1 METNPTTVRASLPD
15 LDAMSEA
22 TSRYLQTLSE
32 LTDGDLRAP
41 SVLPG
46 WTRGHVAAHLARN
59 ADAMTGAVHRI
70 VNGEA
75 PFMYSTQEARDAEI
89 EDTSGRPA
97 AEMLEDGSAAC
108 GRLLQ
113 AFNEMHPS
121 HLDVEVPRLPGG
133 PPHYVARA
141 FASTRLREVIIHHSD
156 LDAGFGPSDWPLPFA
171 TSVVSH
177 RHRDLADGGSMVLRA
192 TDTADVWKFGAGA
205 GPEVSGPVAELAWWL
220 VGRGDGSAL
229 TCEGDL
235 PTIGRWR

>member
-1 METNPTTVRASLPD
+1 METNPTTVRAALPD

-22 TSRYLQTLSE
+22 TSRYLQTLSQ
-32 LTDGDLRAP
+32 LTDGELRAP

-70 VNGEA
+70 VNDEA
-75 PFMYSTQEARDAEI
+75 PFMYSSQEARDAGI
-89 EDTSGRPA
+89 EDTAGGSA

-113 AFNEMHPS
+113 AFNEMHPT
-121 HLDVEVPRLPGG
+121 HLDIEVPRLPGG
-133 PPHYVARA
+133 PTHYVARD
-141 FASTRLREVIIHHSD
+141 FASTRLREVVIHHSD
-156 LDAGFGPSDWPLPFA
+156 LGAGFGPADWPVPFA
-171 TSVVSH
+171 VSVVGH
-177 RHRDLADGGSMVLRA
+177 RHRDLADGASMVLRA
-192 TDTADVWKFGAGA
+192 TDTADVWKFGPGA
-205 GPEVSGPVAELAWWL
+205 GPEVTGPAAELAWWL

-229 TCEGDL
+229 ECEGDL